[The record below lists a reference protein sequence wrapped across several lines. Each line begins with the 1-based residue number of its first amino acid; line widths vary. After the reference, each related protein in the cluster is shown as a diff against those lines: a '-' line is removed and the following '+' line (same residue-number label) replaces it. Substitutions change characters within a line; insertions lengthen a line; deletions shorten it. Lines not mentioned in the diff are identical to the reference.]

1 MPTDI
6 APRLGPIYVS
16 DWEGA
21 GLPFSKGL
29 LATQILATGLETDR
43 AYAIAADVERE
54 LVEKRV
60 RAISA
65 GELEERVSSML
76 TTRIS
81 AESATRFLAWR
92 AVKRSGRPFLVA
104 LCGVPGVGKS
114 TLATRLAVRLGIN
127 HLITTDTIR
136 EVLRTV
142 IPETVLPELHV
153 STYETAPDAP
163 IGESCIPSYYRQ
175 ARAVAA
181 ATASVA
187 NRLAAERRNAIFEG
201 VHLIPGKLTSNL
213 VADKANIRQP
223 IVIETLLVLQDEE
236 LHRVY
241 LTQRLNGEPGRD
253 GERHLRH
260 FAIIRK
266 LQETLHEAAVAANV
280 PIHDVTH
287 PELLTQAI
295 VDRIIAAASPN
306 PEGRK

>member
-6 APRLGPIYVS
+6 APRLGPIQVC

-92 AVKRSGRPFLVA
+92 SVKRSGRPFLVA

-142 IPETVLPELHV
+142 IPETVLAELHV
-153 STYETAPDAP
+153 CRRTRRHRTRRS
-163 IGESCIPSYYRQ
+163 ESHVS
-175 ARAVAA
+175 RA
-181 ATASVA
+181 
-187 NRLAAERRNAIFEG
+187 I
-201 VHLIPGKLTSNL
+201 IGKLARSPRQLPLWQTALPQNVVTPSL
-213 VADKANIRQP
+213 KASISF
-223 IVIETLLVLQDEE
+223 L
-236 LHRVY
+236 
-241 LTQRLNGEPGRD
+241 
-253 GERHLRH
+253 
-260 FAIIRK
+260 
-266 LQETLHEAAVAANV
+266 
-280 PIHDVTH
+280 
-287 PELLTQAI
+287 
-295 VDRIIAAASPN
+295 AS
-306 PEGRK
+306 